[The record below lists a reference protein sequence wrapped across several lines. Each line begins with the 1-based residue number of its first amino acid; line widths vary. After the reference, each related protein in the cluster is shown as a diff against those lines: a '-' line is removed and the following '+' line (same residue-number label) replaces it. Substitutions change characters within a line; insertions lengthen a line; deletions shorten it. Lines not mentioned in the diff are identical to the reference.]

1 MEGGI
6 MVTSKGAGR
15 TSRRTAW
22 ISALMVGLAT
32 VTLAATPV
40 WAEKIHGKLRGVVG
54 DLPVGGLTL
63 PLATG
68 EVTATLFLGG
78 PSGPAVQFTITPST
92 NVDAEDAKE
101 KGSGGTIT
109 LVDGD
114 SIEVKAKAQQVGVVM
129 EIVATKIQLELP
141 QIEIFGVV
149 DVTDPSLTLPLSS
162 GPDVHVKL
170 FLGGVGGTELDI
182 LITPNTRVR
191 GGTTLT
197 LVDTDFIEVKAVLQ
211 GGQLVAVKIGEERQE
226 DVEDEDEHD

>member
-1 MEGGI
+1 M
-6 MVTSKGAGR
+6 MTSKGAGR
-15 TSRRTAW
+15 ASRRTAW
-22 ISALMVGLAT
+22 ISALLVGVVT
-32 VTLAATPV
+32 VTLAAMPV
-40 WAEKIHGKLRGVVG
+40 WAEKIHGKLRGVV
-54 DLPVGGLTL
+54 DVPDASLTL

-78 PSGPAVQFTITPST
+78 VGGPPVPFKITPST
-92 NVDAEDAKE
+92 NVDAEDTKE

-114 SIEVKAKAQQVGVVM
+114 SIEVKAKAQQVGGVM
-129 EIVATKIQLELP
+129 EIVATKIQLEIP
-141 QIEIFGVV
+141 QIEIFGAV
-149 DVTDPSLTLPLSS
+149 DVPDASLTLPLSS

-197 LVDTDFIEVKAVLQ
+197 LIDTDFIEVKAVLQ
-211 GGQLVAVKIGEERQE
+211 GGQLVAVKIGVERQE
-226 DVEDEDEHD
+226 DVEDEDEVEHGHD